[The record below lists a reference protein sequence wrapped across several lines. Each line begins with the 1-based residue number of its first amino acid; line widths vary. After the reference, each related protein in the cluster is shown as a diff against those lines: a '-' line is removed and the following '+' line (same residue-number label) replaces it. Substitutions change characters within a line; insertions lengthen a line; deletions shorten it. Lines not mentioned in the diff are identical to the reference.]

1 MRSSAI
7 RTFTDIDDPIEYI
20 GQVVRIPTKLVKQLP
35 GQPRTF
41 FDEKQLKRLRDSIAK
56 IGQQQPATVV
66 PWGDGTFRLRDGERR
81 LRSCVALRIPILALV
96 VESLSEEEEFELST
110 AANMNRE
117 SHSPLEKALSMK
129 RLRDGPLCRSTL
141 EIAQTFGVSDQ
152 TVYNHLL
159 VVDSLPQAVID
170 LLDPN
175 KMGDRKRTLQ
185 ISVAV
190 RLTAL
195 KDFPKDQIRLAKKFV
210 RDETPMSMALRTIDQ
225 FADVKQI
232 TEGRGRERKPSD
244 HLRLLKTAIRRL
256 EPQVRHF
263 VRQTQT
269 EIDELMQF
277 TPAARH
283 EELTTMI
290 EESIE
295 ALKQLREKLAG
306 TDGIG
311 TKRRSNAA

>member
-1 MRSSAI
+1 MKSASI
-7 RTFTDIDDPIEYI
+7 RLVRDVDDPSEYL
-20 GQVVRIPTKLVKQLP
+20 GQVVRIPTKLVEQLP

-41 FDEKQLKRLRDSIAK
+41 FDEKQLARLRDSIAE

-66 PWGDGTFRLRDGERR
+66 PWYDGTFRLRDGERR
-81 LRSCVALRIPILALV
+81 WRSCVALKIPLVALV
-96 VESLSEEEEFELST
+96 VESLDEEEEFELST

-129 RLRDGPLCRSTL
+129 RLRDGPLKRTTL
-141 EIAQTFGVSDQ
+141 EIARTFGVSDQ
-152 TVYNHLL
+152 TVYNHLI
-159 VVDSLPQAVID
+159 VVDSLPQEVID

-175 KMGDRKRTLQ
+175 KVGDRKHTLQ

-195 KDFPKDQIRLAKKFV
+195 KAFPKDQIRLAKKFV
-210 RDETPMSMALRTIDQ
+210 KDQTPMSTALRTIDQ
-225 FADVKQI
+225 FADAKQI
-232 TEGRGRERKPSD
+232 REGRGRERKPSD

-256 EPQVRHF
+256 APQVTHF

-277 TPAARH
+277 TPAVRH
-283 EELTTMI
+283 EELATMI

-295 ALKQLREKLAG
+295 SLQQLREKLAA
-306 TDGIG
+306 TVAS
-311 TKRRSNAA
+311 RQRSSAA